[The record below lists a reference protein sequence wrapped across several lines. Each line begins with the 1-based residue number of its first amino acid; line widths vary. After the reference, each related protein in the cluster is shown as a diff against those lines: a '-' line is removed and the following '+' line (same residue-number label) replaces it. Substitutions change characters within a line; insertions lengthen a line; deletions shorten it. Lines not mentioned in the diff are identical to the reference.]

1 MIASVLVCAVCVC
14 VCLRVNWHVNSKW
27 IPGFYNRSLMDLFVL
42 MTSLWYWWFNM
53 YSFCL
58 NIFLLCASSQVFRS
72 KVDCDPGSPVHQ
84 PRSGSA
90 SPLHHGAA
98 TLGRNACS
106 KVDCPNQLS
115 SLELWPKILFNNTF
129 FLLSFAP
136 CGPAEPPTGGQQHRQ
151 LTQEP
156 GCDAAGHR
164 DQETAGSA
172 AERWVTWTLSELCL
186 WKNLFPLF
194 CLNNWMSQ
202 GYAET
207 LTSWF
212 NNGSQPMFLGKSLK

>member
-1 MIASVLVCAVCVC
+1 
-14 VCLRVNWHVNSKW
+14 
-27 IPGFYNRSLMDLFVL
+27 MDLFVL

-106 KVDCPNQLS
+106 KVDCLNQLS

-129 FLLSFAP
+129 FYYHLLPVAQQSPLLVANS
-136 CGPAEPPTGGQQHRQ
+136 TGSLPRNLAATLQDIETKRQ
-151 LTQEP
+151 LALQQKGEWPGLYQSSVCGKISSHCSVWTTECHKATQRLWHL
-156 GCDAAGHR
+156 GLTTGHNQR
-164 DQETAGSA
+164 FWANLWNNTACSLRLDLMRIA
-172 AERWVTWTLSELCL
+172 TTYFRP
-186 WKNLFPLF
+186 K
-194 CLNNWMSQ
+194 Q
-202 GYAET
+202 G
-207 LTSWF
+207 F
-212 NNGSQPMFLGKSLK
+212 FF